1 MISRLQT
8 FTLLILAALDS
19 LALRRRVRP
28 PRMPRSSD
36 VVVRI
41 EVDSADA
48 VAEIERVAAA
58 LDRAR
63 VALEKTAGLS

>member
-1 MISRLQT
+1 MIPRLQT
-8 FTLLILAALDS
+8 FVLLIFAALDS

-28 PRMPRSSD
+28 PRQPRSSD
-36 VVVRI
+36 LVVRV

-48 VAEIERVAAA
+48 VAEIERVAAT